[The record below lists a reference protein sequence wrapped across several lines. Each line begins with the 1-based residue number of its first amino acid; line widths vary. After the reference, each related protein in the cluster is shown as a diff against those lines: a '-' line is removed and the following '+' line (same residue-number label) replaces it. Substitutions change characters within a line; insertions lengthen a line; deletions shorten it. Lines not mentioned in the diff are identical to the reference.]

1 MRIPCSTAKLL
12 ALLAATTLLAAA
24 CGSSSDS
31 DSADGAS
38 TGGDSSGVEGEIF
51 ISGSSTVEPIS
62 IKVAESFEDVE
73 PGVVV
78 DVEGPGTGDG
88 FKKFCAGESDISDAS
103 RQIKD
108 VEAEACAD
116 AGIDYIELRIGIDG
130 IAVLTNPNN
139 DIACLNF
146 ADLYSLVGPEAEGLK
161 NWSDATPVAGEL
173 GSTTVFPEGE
183 LLITAPGAES
193 GTYDSFIEIVL
204 EKVGESRFEAGAIE
218 EDAAA
223 TTRTDYSSAA
233 DDNVIIT
240 NIAADDT
247 SFGWV
252 GFAFADE
259 NADIVRAIPIAKD
272 IDGPCV
278 EANPETIASG
288 EYPISRSLYIY
299 VNSAKLAESP
309 ALEAYVD
316 HYMTVG
322 LDSLVAAAD
331 YVALGD
337 DAKAETRATWDSK

>member
-1 MRIPCSTAKLL
+1 MRNPVKSLRLL
-12 ALLAATTLLAAA
+12 SLVVGATLVAAA
-24 CGSSSDS
+24 CGSSSD
-31 DSADGAS
+31 DSAGS
-38 TGGDSSGVEGEIF
+38 SSEGSGVEGSVF

-62 IKVAESFEDVE
+62 IKVAESFEDLE
-73 PGVVV
+73 PGVIV

-103 RQIKD
+103 RTIKD
-108 VEAEACAD
+108 AEAEACAA
-116 AGIDYIELRIGIDG
+116 AGIEYIELRVGIDG

-146 ADLYSLVGPEAEGLK
+146 ADLYALVGPEAEGIS
-161 NWSDATPVAGEL
+161 NWNDAAAVAGEL
-173 GSTTVFPEGE
+173 GSTTTFPEGE

-193 GTYDSFIEIVL
+193 GTYDSFIEIAL
-204 EKVGESRFEAGAIE
+204 EKIGDARFEAGAIT
-218 EDAAA
+218 EDQAA

-233 DDNVIIT
+233 DDNVIIS
-240 NIAADDT
+240 NIGADDT

-252 GFAFADE
+252 GFAFAAE
-259 NADIVRAIPIAKD
+259 NTDSVRTISISKD
-272 IDGPCV
+272 VDGECV

-309 ALEAYVD
+309 ALGAYVD

-322 LDSLVAAAD
+322 LDSLVAEAD
-331 YVALGD
+331 YVALD
-337 DAKAETRATWDSK
+337 DAAKAETRAAWDSK

>member
-1 MRIPCSTAKLL
+1 MFLRTRATKII
-12 ALLAATTLLAAA
+12 ALIAAGGMVMAA
-24 CGSSSDS
+24 CGS
-31 DSADGAS
+31 
-38 TGGDSSGVEGEIF
+38 DSSGESGGSGAEGSVF

-62 IKVAESFEDVE
+62 IKVAESFEDVA
-73 PGVVV
+73 PDVIV

-108 VEAEACAD
+108 VEAELCAD
-116 AGIDYIELRIGIDG
+116 AGIEYIELRVGIDG

-146 ADLYSLVGPEAEGLK
+146 ADLYALVGPEAEGLD
-161 NWSDATPVAGEL
+161 NWSDAAAVAAEL
-173 GSTTVFPEGE
+173 GSDTAFPDGE

-193 GTYDSFIEIVL
+193 GTYDSFIEIAL
-204 EKVGESRFEAGAIE
+204 EKTGEARFEAGAIE

-240 NIAADDT
+240 NIGADDT

-252 GFAFADE
+252 GFAFAVE
-259 NADIVRAIPIAKD
+259 NADTVRTIPIAKETGGD
-272 IDGPCV
+272 CV
-278 EANPETIASG
+278 EATPATIASG

-299 VNSAKLAESP
+299 VNSAKLAENEGL
-309 ALEAYVD
+309 AAYVD

-322 LDSLVAAAD
+322 LDTLVADAG
-331 YVALGD
+331 YVTLGN
-337 DAKAETRATWDSK
+337 DAKEETRATWDSK